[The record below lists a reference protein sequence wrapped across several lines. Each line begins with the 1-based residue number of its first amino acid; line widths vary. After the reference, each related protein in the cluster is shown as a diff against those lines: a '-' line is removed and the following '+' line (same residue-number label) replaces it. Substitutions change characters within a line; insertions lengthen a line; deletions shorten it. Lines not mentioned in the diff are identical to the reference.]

1 MPDTGPYTGQCACG
15 ALTLTIAGEPVGT
28 RQCWCRQCQQIAAGG
43 PTNNAIF
50 KGEDV
55 TINGPLA
62 HKSWTA
68 ASGNTLTFHFCP
80 SCGTQVY
87 AQSSAR
93 MHLKTVRFGV
103 IDEPH
108 GLAPQAVIWTDDA
121 PAWAMIDPA
130 LESWPQQPPAPPPTS

>member
-1 MPDTGPYTGQCACG
+1 MSFTGRCACG
-15 ALTLTIAGEPVGT
+15 AVTLKIAGSPIGT

-43 PTNNAIF
+43 ATHNAIF
-50 KGEDV
+50 RAEDV
-55 TINGPLA
+55 ALSGPLA
-62 HKSWTA
+62 HAGWPA

-93 MHLKTVRFGV
+93 PHLMTVRLGM

-108 GLAPQAVIWTDDA
+108 GLRPDVVIWTDDA
-121 PAWAMIDPA
+121 PAWAQIDPA
-130 LESWPQQPPAPPPTS
+130 LEQWPRQPPPPPPPAN